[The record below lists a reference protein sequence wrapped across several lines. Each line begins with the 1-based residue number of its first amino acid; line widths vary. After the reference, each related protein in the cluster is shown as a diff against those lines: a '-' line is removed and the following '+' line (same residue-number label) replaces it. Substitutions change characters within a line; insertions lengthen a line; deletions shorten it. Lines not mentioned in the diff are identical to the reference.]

1 MDNTNNTTNNEMT
14 WYTDGPLYVC
24 VQTGQPQ
31 DNVRVGIGDTY
42 QEAFANLEGTPSQ
55 SVGRDCGERA
65 ALDWA
70 AGAGWIRSRHALVED
85 DGPDYDPDG
94 DPDVGPADGPDYD
107 PDGDPADDGYDGP
120 EYAPDDDPPYGTAP
134 LPAGLSSLPAQVL
147 DCHTNKLLAGR
158 PSPSLIEASLD
169 AEPTGA
175 VPAYYSEGMWHYV
188 RPDEESLLRLLGEDV
203 WTVYV
208 AWYLT

>member
-1 MDNTNNTTNNEMT
+1 MDTTNDNTNNEMT
-14 WYTDGPLYVC
+14 GYTDGP
-24 VQTGQPQ
+24 
-31 DNVRVGIGDTY
+31 
-42 QEAFANLEGTPSQ
+42 
-55 SVGRDCGERA
+55 
-65 ALDWA
+65 
-70 AGAGWIRSRHALVED
+70 
-85 DGPDYDPDG
+85 DG
-94 DPDVGPADGPDYD
+94 DP
-107 PDGDPADDGYDGP
+107 
-120 EYAPDDDPPYGTAP
+120 APDDDPPYGTAP